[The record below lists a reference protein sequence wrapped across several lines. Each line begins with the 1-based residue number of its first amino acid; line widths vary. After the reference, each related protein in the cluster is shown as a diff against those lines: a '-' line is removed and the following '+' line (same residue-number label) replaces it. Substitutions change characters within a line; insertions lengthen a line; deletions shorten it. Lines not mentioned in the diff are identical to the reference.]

1 MTRDELAALGIGD
14 EAIDAIIAD
23 NDAMREE
30 YEDKIRC
37 IKRENEIDIL
47 LRESGARNVR
57 AVKALLDDGDDY
69 KEQIEN
75 LKRSEDTRFLF
86 DSGKK
91 TFTPYRSGE
100 RLPDTKMGEYE
111 ARLTAAR
118 QTGNTVEA
126 IKIKKQA
133 ASEGIMLI

>member
-1 MTRDELAALGIGD
+1 MTRDELTALGIGE
-14 EAIDAIIAD
+14 EAIEAIIAE
-23 NDAMREE
+23 NNAIREE
-30 YEDKIRC
+30 YEEKLRVV
-37 IKRENEIDIL
+37 KRENEIDL
-47 LRESGARNVR
+47 FLRESGARNVR
-57 AVKALLDDGDDY
+57 AVKALLEDGDDY

-111 ARLTAAR
+111 ARLLAAR
-118 QTGNTVEA
+118 QTGNTLEA
-126 IKIKKQA
+126 IRIKQQA

>member
-1 MTRDELAALGIGD
+1 MTRDELTALGIGE
-14 EAIDAIIAD
+14 EAIEAIIAE
-23 NDAMREE
+23 NDAIREE
-30 YEDKIRC
+30 YEEKLRVM
-37 IKRENEIDIL
+37 KRENEIDL
-47 LRESGARNVR
+47 FLRESGARNLR

-69 KEQIEN
+69 KEQIEK

-111 ARLTAAR
+111 ARLNAAR

-126 IKIKKQA
+126 IRIKQQA